1 MPPELLPRALLGAV
15 VGFPALF
22 LDTVGLIVAPLTP
35 PPAPRITIFHHMLD
49 TSSKSYPRGCRGIS
63 CPCFGHGWTH
73 CCAFDPPPAPR
84 ITIFHHMLDTSSKSS
99 PRRCRWISCP
109 FLGTCSD
116 SSLHLRP
123 PTSPDDSVF
132 CIRLGPCVQ
141 SCWQTFRAMLY
152 PLGWCASFASDLA
165 PLGPNLPSNSPAD
178 LCEEML
184 RRCFA
189 KRVQSGGACLV
200 LLLKPC
206 VRLADLCQGSM
217 LKIQDQRRSL
227 LKTLR
232 GHRPPEVFGRG
243 WQRQAQTT
251 RRAKA
256 GRGRG
261 RQQIKA
267 GFLLIWGLAGLGQ
280 AWLWLGAWFGDWFG
294 AWLGLGLA
302 ELGWLVVFCC

>member
-1 MPPELLPRALLGAV
+1 M
-15 VGFPALF
+15 VG
-22 LDTVGLIVAPLTP
+22 VIVSPLT
-35 PPAPRITIFHHMLD
+35 
-49 TSSKSYPRGCRGIS
+49 
-63 CPCFGHGWTH
+63 
-73 CCAFDPPPAPR
+73 PPPAPR

-200 LLLKPC
+200 LLAKPC
-206 VRLADLCQGSM
+206 VRLADLLIYAKDS
-217 LKIQDQRRSL
+217 RS
-227 LKTLR
+227 KEVST
-232 GHRPPEVFGRG
+232 GPATAADPHRCP
-243 WQRQAQTT
+243 
-251 RRAKA
+251 
-256 GRGRG
+256 
-261 RQQIKA
+261 I
-267 GFLLIWGLAGLGQ
+267 
-280 AWLWLGAWFGDWFG
+280 D
-294 AWLGLGLA
+294 
-302 ELGWLVVFCC
+302 VVRI